1 MRSCRPAFL
10 MWAGTP
16 ARWAP
21 RLGARAALDGFY
33 DLVYKSMLMY
43 LYAELN
49 KSGDNG
55 DPEYQAMNERAMMLL
70 VQLNTAA
77 SYITPELATL
87 PTETL
92 QAYLHAPELELY
104 RHQIADIIRVR
115 KHVLSPEQEKMLS
128 MLADAAQTPDNSFT
142 MLESVDMTF
151 PTIRDENGEEV
162 QLTHGSFGVYRE
174 SADRRVRQSRIRT
187 VFRRIQEVHKHL
199 CGHVRRQREV
209 RQLLR

>member
-1 MRSCRPAFL
+1 MAAELKARKDMDKRYMWDLTQIYKTNEDWEKAFVEL
-10 MWAGTP
+10 QARIPEVGRYSGTMGTP
-16 ARWAP
+16 A
-21 RLGARAALDGFY
+21 GAKAALDGFY
-33 DLVYKSMLMY
+33 NLVYKSMLMY

-115 KHVLSPEQEKMLS
+115 KHVSNEWMIALSGV
-128 MLADAAQTPDNSFT
+128 LAIVLGVLLAA
-142 MLESVDMTF
+142 F
-151 PTIRDENGEEV
+151 PLAGLIAAMVWIGIGALV
-162 QLTHGSFGVYRE
+162 YGVLQIAAGLR
-174 SADRRVRQSRIRT
+174 
-187 VFRRIQEVHKHL
+187 L
-199 CGHVRRQREV
+199 CKF
-209 RQLLR
+209 

>member
-1 MRSCRPAFL
+1 MAAELKARKDMDKRYMWDLTQIYKTNEDWEKAFVEL
-10 MWAGTP
+10 QARIPEVGRYSGTMGTP
-16 ARWAP
+16 A
-21 RLGARAALDGFY
+21 GTKAALDGFY

-115 KHVLSPEQEKMLS
+115 KHVLSPEQERCSPCWRMRLR
-128 MLADAAQTPDNSFT
+128 P
-142 MLESVDMTF
+142 
-151 PTIRDENGEEV
+151 
-162 QLTHGSFGVYRE
+162 
-174 SADRRVRQSRIRT
+174 RT
-187 VFRRIQEVHKHL
+187 TALPCWRAWI
-199 CGHVRRQREV
+199 
-209 RQLLR
+209 

>member
-1 MRSCRPAFL
+1 MAAELKARKDMDKRYMWDLTQIYKTNEDWEAAFEEL
-10 MWAGTP
+10 QASIPDVGKYSGTMGTP
-16 ARWAP
+16 E
-21 RLGARAALDGFY
+21 GAKVALDGFY

-92 QAYLHAPELELY
+92 QAYLHAPELELL
-104 RHQIADIIRVR
+104 QII
-115 KHVLSPEQEKMLS
+115 
-128 MLADAAQTPDNSFT
+128 N
-142 MLESVDMTF
+142 
-151 PTIRDENGEEV
+151 
-162 QLTHGSFGVYRE
+162 
-174 SADRRVRQSRIRT
+174 
-187 VFRRIQEVHKHL
+187 
-199 CGHVRRQREV
+199 
-209 RQLLR
+209 